1 MAAMIGGSILVL
13 ALPLDRCSKAG
24 TTGYKWEQVGGT
36 GDVGLLNGRTCSST
50 VIIDWSGAPMP
61 RLPHPLGSR
70 ALHRVRLSTEYIAAL
85 FGPTEVS
92 MRKIIC

>member
-50 VIIDWSGAPMP
+50 VIVTG
-61 RLPHPLGSR
+61 RGRRCRGSR
-70 ALHRVRLSTEYIAAL
+70 IRWGHVHFT
-85 FGPTEVS
+85 G
-92 MRKIIC
+92 